1 MSFNVLDI
9 EVCIGN
15 DVYIWNGKASFYTFK
30 NSDRNKERYS
40 TSCFTQP
47 DMTSWSKAMDA
58 IINHH
63 KRSTIK
69 SIKTGIEKSG
79 INDNIE

>member
-1 MSFNVLDI
+1 MSVNVLDI
-9 EVCIGN
+9 EVCIG
-15 DVYIWNGKASFYTFK
+15 DYVYTWNGKASFYTFK
-30 NSDRNKERYS
+30 NSDRKKERYS
-40 TSCFTQP
+40 TSCFTRS